1 VNAKRLSFGEA
12 LRRARL
18 KKKLTQQALAE
29 RVGTS
34 DGTYVSKW
42 ERNIIVPS
50 LYYQQKLLL
59 VLGNFF
65 EEED

>member
-1 VNAKRLSFGEA
+1 MNAKRSSFGEA

-29 RVGTS
+29 RVGTT

-42 ERNIIVPS
+42 ERNIVVPS
-50 LYYQQKLLL
+50 LYYQQKLRK